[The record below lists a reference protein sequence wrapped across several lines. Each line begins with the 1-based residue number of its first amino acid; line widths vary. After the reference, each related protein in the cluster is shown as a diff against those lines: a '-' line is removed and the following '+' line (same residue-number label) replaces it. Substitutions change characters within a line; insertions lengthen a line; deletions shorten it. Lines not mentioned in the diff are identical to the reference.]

1 MSLNTEHKVTLT
13 TEQIQLL
20 NNILF
25 DECSYLETCN
35 ENEFESYKTIRH
47 KLTTTLYNY
56 FNKIEKAKCKQPTP
70 DWED

>member
-56 FNKIEKAKCKQPTP
+56 FNKIEKAKSKQPTP
-70 DWED
+70 DW